1 MFSPSLPHGEAH
13 RKDPVVPGIRLREL
27 GPRSSLPFAR
37 RFRLADSVPYRAHI
51 CQGLFPGLEIGW
63 SDTKW
68 VCRGKI
74 RRRGCGSG
82 RRRSFVLRKFTGDA
96 SVESLS
102 FVVRRF
108 FARSGL
114 WWSSL
119 LGVVFVGRIQAD
131 RGSGRPRPDG
141 SLSPGYGKRFPLVA
155 PGPPQAV
162 NGRSPPRV
170 AALGTFCPTCPSML
184 PWGRCKASAVAGPAA
199 LYIRG
204 MVSSIV

>member
-37 RFRLADSVPYRAHI
+37 RFRLADSFPYRAHI
-51 CQGLFPGLEIGW
+51 CQGLFPGLEIGR

-131 RGSGRPRPDG
+131 RGFRPSATGRISLTWVRKAVSAGRAWAPAGRQRSIAAEGG
-141 SLSPGYGKRFPLVA
+141 STWDVLSDLSKYV
-155 PGPPQAV
+155 
-162 NGRSPPRV
+162 
-170 AALGTFCPTCPSML
+170 ALG
-184 PWGRCKASAVAGPAA
+184 A
-199 LYIRG
+199 L
-204 MVSSIV
+204 